1 MMVKRLILEPTQ
13 LKMIEPKKSNY
24 ENTVLVGVVNNS
36 QDEEKLS
43 EFLEELEFLSV
54 TAGGNVVKK
63 FTQKINTPIQEHLLE
78 KEKLMRF

>member
-1 MMVKRLILEPTQ
+1 MVYMMVKRLILEPTQ

-43 EFLEELEFLSV
+43 EFL
-54 TAGGNVVKK
+54 
-63 FTQKINTPIQEHLLE
+63 
-78 KEKLMRF
+78 